1 MRIGLLWLIPV
12 DIIVLVSE
20 LIVRSDIFYLI
31 QTAMP
36 TKHDRPT
43 NVSVKRSSAGLGLF
57 AAVPMKKKEIIIEYI
72 GNRIAS
78 KDGDEL
84 ENNSYVF
91 TVNSRVDI
99 DGSPRWNTARY
110 ANHSCRPN
118 CESVI
123 RKARVFIVAR
133 KNIQPGEELTYD
145 YGKEFF
151 NYFIKPFGC
160 QCVKCG
166 AKKDPKKVTKKKTQ
180 SRVE

>member
-1 MRIGLLWLIPV
+1 MVPV
-12 DIIVLVSE
+12 SDALVLA
-20 LIVRSDIFYLI
+20 DFFYLPSVI
-31 QTAMP
+31 HMSST
-36 TKHDRPT
+36 TKHNRPT

-57 AAVPMKKKEIIIEYI
+57 AAVPLKKGETIIEYI

-91 TVNSRVDI
+91 TVNSKVDI

-133 KNIQPGEELTYD
+133 KAIQPGEELTYD

-151 NYFIKPFGC
+151 NHFIKPFGC
-160 QCVKCG
+160 KCVKCSE
-166 AKKDPKKVTKKKTQ
+166 KNTSKKTVA
-180 SRVE
+180 SRA